1 VVVDD
6 LDVVRVT
13 LRPAQADPP
22 LVVDP
27 DAVLAR
33 AVPAQGLEAVA
44 RRRLEVADRS
54 GKRTCGNLR
63 WATRTTSAGTPFV

>member
-13 LRPAQADPP
+13 LRPAQADPS

-33 AVPAQGLEAVA
+33 AVPAQGFEAVA
-44 RRRLEVADRS
+44 GRRLEVAERS
-54 GKRTCGNLR
+54 GMRTCGNLR
-63 WATRTTSAGTPFV
+63 WAPRITSAGTPFA